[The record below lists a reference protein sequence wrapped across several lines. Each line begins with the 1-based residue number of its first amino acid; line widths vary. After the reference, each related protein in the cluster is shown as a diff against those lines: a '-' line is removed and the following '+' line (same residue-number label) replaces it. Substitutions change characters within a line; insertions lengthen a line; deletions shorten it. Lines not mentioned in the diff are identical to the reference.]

1 MIAVFILAIAVQCA
15 GAYLLLNYQFHQ
27 DAAKEI
33 EEATLNSAGL
43 IQSTASYFILNHD
56 LAALTEKLELAVN
69 SNYVTHAIA
78 VNCDGAIYSAGD
90 KSQLGKE
97 PNSVLN
103 GFSQRALNSMLA
115 KNSVEVE
122 KAPGVAP
129 VHYSYIPLPC
139 PQNQTSGSHPQQG
152 GALIMVCDFSA
163 LIEEKRQHYLQ
174 LGVPLLLIY
183 SIVFLMGLLLLYK
196 YISAKLSG
204 LATSMHKFS
213 SIDKDCRYTGKG
225 SDEIDRIG
233 KSFNSMADVI
243 QRQFLRIENTNRR
256 LILTDKVIERSSN
269 GIVILSNDLMIL
281 DINPAFTELNGYE
294 INDVVGKPFDFLTHE
309 ISELDRKAMTEEAA
323 GEGSAN
329 REFWTRSAHGKR
341 FRKLIRL
348 SPIHDESGR
357 ITHYFVIESDVTEDH
372 LQKLQLKALA
382 VTDSLTGLKN
392 RRQFEVDCAELE
404 LDTAGCSAVLAMD
417 MDGLKEINS
426 KYGHLS
432 GDQLIQSA
440 GHRLAQQVE
449 GISHGVY
456 RLGGDEFCI
465 LLDQPRDV
473 EELTRIC
480 RSIMAGVEGPVEI
493 DLVALD
499 LTVGLGAS
507 IYDPSRHSSI
517 QDLIKESDIALRQA
531 KRSGRSSFV
540 IATEESLLEQ
550 ERKTNISLALKSQ
563 KLESQVEVS
572 YLPKIDIQNN
582 ILAGAEALIR
592 WSSPD
597 LGFVR
602 NEEFVPIAE
611 ETGDILRI
619 DEWIM
624 RRVISDAAI
633 FGTIID
639 GFQTTINLSP
649 RQLFKSEFAEE
660 LILNLENHKVDAE
673 NFSVEITEWTA
684 IQNYERF
691 IPTLNL
697 LRSAGVSVELDDFG
711 TGHSSLV
718 NLHKLP
724 VDALKIDRDFVHS
737 MSENSVSLEIVRSII
752 SLARSLH
759 MTIVAEGVENL
770 SQLALLRE
778 LGCDYCQGYLYSEPA
793 ILNGEVEITNAI
805 RIWQEMI
812 ENLL

>member
-1 MIAVFILAIAVQCA
+1 MITVVIVAIAVQCA
-15 GAYLLLNYQFHQ
+15 GAYLLLSYRFNQ
-27 DAAKEI
+27 DASKEI
-33 EEATLNSAGL
+33 EEATLSSASL
-43 IQSTASYFILNHD
+43 IQSTASYFIYNQD
-56 LAALTEKLELAVN
+56 LVALAERLELAVN

-78 VNCDGAIYSAGD
+78 VNCDGTIYSSGD
-90 KSQLGKE
+90 SSQLGKE
-97 PNSVLN
+97 LAIALP
-103 GFSQRALNSMLA
+103 GFSRSVFNSMLTE
-115 KNSVEVE
+115 NSVEVTKVSGE
-122 KAPGVAP
+122 TP
-129 VHYSYIPLPC
+129 VHDSYIPLPC
-139 PQNQTSGSHPQQG
+139 PASDKNEQPLQKG
-152 GALIMVCDFSA
+152 GALIMRCDFSA
-163 LIEEKRQHYLQ
+163 LIEEKKRLYLQ
-174 LGVPLLLIY
+174 LSAPLFLLY
-183 SIVFLMGLLLLYK
+183 SIVFLMGMLLLYK
-196 YISAKLSG
+196 YIATKLSS
-204 LATSMHKFS
+204 LSKSMHRFS
-213 SIDKDCRYTGKG
+213 SEDKDCRYTETG

-233 KSFNSMADVI
+233 QAFNSMADVI
-243 QRQFLRIENTNRR
+243 QRQFLRIQNTNRR
-256 LILTDKVIERSSN
+256 LVLTDKVIELSSA
-269 GIVILSNDLMIL
+269 GVAILSKDLMIL
-281 DINPAFTELNGYE
+281 DVNPAFIELNGYGTNE
-294 INDVVGKPFDFLTHE
+294 IVGKPFDFLTHE
-309 ISELDRKAMTEEAA
+309 VSDQDRKSMIEAA
-323 GEGSAN
+323 HQGSIN
-329 REFWTRSAHGKR
+329 REFWARSAQGKR
-341 FRKLIRL
+341 FRKLIKL
-348 SPIHDESGR
+348 SPIHDEDGR
-357 ITHYFVIESDVTEDH
+357 ITHYFVIENDVTEDH

-382 VTDSLTGLKN
+382 ATDSLTGLKN
-392 RRQFEVDCAELE
+392 RRQLEIDCEGLE
-404 LDTAGCSAVLAMD
+404 LDEAGCCAVVAMD
-417 MDGLKEINS
+417 LDGLKEINN
-426 KYGHLS
+426 KHGHLA
-432 GDQLIQSA
+432 GDQLIEAAA
-440 GHRLAQQVE
+440 GRLAEQVE
-449 GISHGVY
+449 GFAHGVY

-465 LLDQPRDV
+465 LLNQPRDV
-473 EELTRIC
+473 GELTRIC
-480 RSIMAGVEGPVEI
+480 RAIMAGVQGPVDA
-493 DLVALD
+493 DLAVVD
-499 LTVGLGAS
+499 LTIGLGAS
-507 IYDPSRHSSI
+507 IYEPSRHNSI
-517 QDLIKESDIALRQA
+517 QDLIKESDIALKQA
-531 KRSGRSSFV
+531 KHSGRSSFL
-540 IATEESLLEQ
+540 IATEESLVEQ
-550 ERKTNISLALKSQ
+550 ERKTNISLALKSS
-563 KLESQVEVS
+563 KLENQIEVS

-582 ILAGAEALIR
+582 ILAGAEALVR
-592 WSSPD
+592 WNSPD

-805 RIWQEMI
+805 RVWQEMI
-812 ENLL
+812 ENLH